1 MSCINLAKSHMV
13 TRFNQNSSIQH
24 DEPVV
29 ESHEQILAAVDSL
42 ELLTAPS
49 SRAGSRIDDKA
60 ARESSSVS
68 VTSIES
74 DNVPSYMKPRCQLY
88 AKMSADEWN
97 RLKLMSHEEIN
108 SCRRQSHVQFDGAPS
123 RRCSRG
129 SSILKRPSE
138 EKHTID
144 DDEHNALHPIQQK
157 CREALGKMRIESVLK
172 MLCMNDTEADTR

>member
-1 MSCINLAKSHMV
+1 M
-13 TRFNQNSSIQH
+13 
-24 DEPVV
+24 
-29 ESHEQILAAVDSL
+29 AAVDSL

-68 VTSIES
+68 LTSIES
-74 DNVPSYMKPRCQLY
+74 DNVPSYMKQPGKPRCQLY

-97 RLKLMSHEEIN
+97 RLKLMSHEETN
-108 SCRRQSHVQFDGAPS
+108 SCRRQSQVQFDGVPS

-129 SSILKRPSE
+129 SSILKRPTDG
-138 EKHTID
+138 KHTID

-172 MLCMNDTEADTR
+172 MLCMNDAEADTR

>member
-1 MSCINLAKSHMV
+1 M
-13 TRFNQNSSIQH
+13 
-24 DEPVV
+24 
-29 ESHEQILAAVDSL
+29 AAVDSL

-49 SRAGSRIDDKA
+49 SRAGSKIYDKA

-74 DNVPSYMKPRCQLY
+74 DNVPSYLKQPGKPHCQLY
-88 AKMSADEWN
+88 TKMSADEWN
-97 RLKLMSHEEIN
+97 RLKLLSQEETN
-108 SCRRQSHVQFDGAPS
+108 SCRRQSHVQFDGVPS

-138 EKHTID
+138 EKQHTVD

-172 MLCMNDTEADTR
+172 MLCMNDAEADTR